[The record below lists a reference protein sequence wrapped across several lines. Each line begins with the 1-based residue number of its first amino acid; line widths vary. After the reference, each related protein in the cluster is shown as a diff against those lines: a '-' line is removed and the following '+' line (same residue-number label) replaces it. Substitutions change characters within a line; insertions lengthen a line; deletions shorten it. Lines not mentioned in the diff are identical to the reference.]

1 MSDDEST
8 SGDSSGDEGE
18 YPWQPPRVDAVLYQ
32 AKVPPFKQ
40 TQKKRGMIFPR
51 VVCCICPR
59 FLRIVLR
66 IFSIAFHLVST
77 ISFFLHFCPPD
88 FAPT

>member
-40 TQKKRGMIFPR
+40 TQKKRGMLLLVLFTVTHVFRAFSRIFPSQ
-51 VVCCICPR
+51 
-59 FLRIVLR
+59 F
-66 IFSIAFHLVST
+66 T
-77 ISFFLHFCPPD
+77 
-88 FAPT
+88 